1 MEEASSIQ
9 SVDELLELPVV
20 RQARYLELITTDA
33 VHFRL
38 LNPDPVFE
46 MIEMRL
52 AQRDPET
59 FKGFARVRRDIESAM
74 GSATIQ
80 EKIDSCCVRQ
90 YGWVDHRQVL
100 YSTELEVWMDLS
112 YPNPWAVE
120 LYHKAIARDKQLV
133 ILQDTSFPKLFNKL
147 MLQKN
152 GFERIAESA
161 TKGEVVAINLGAPHS
176 KLNGTINLVPTVQNQ
191 RPHPLSEGLSLGEKL
206 ANGVMIKDREDQVF
220 RAPAPRARY
229 VHDLGYRLLGPTL
242 ILLLQSLKDQEGP
255 VGFCGVGSGFL
266 TTVAQSLQHAW
277 PWLPEITAANKA
289 KRCTSL
295 LPNAT
300 STQSLIPVA
309 EDSNSLIS
317 YSACEP
323 NHLLLPPM
331 KAFVLAA
338 MKGPLAA
345 RLQASAFAFVRHY
358 ARMTRGLYLPL
369 PVETILQQWRQQIL
383 SPKDDLITVISREG
397 VLPGFKQTHLPWEA
411 KKLVKKGPWP
421 TGSYLLTRGPIRT
434 WVEVCA
440 PQRSK
445 AIEHWRNELE
455 QRNRP

>member
-9 SVDELLELPVV
+9 SVDALLEMPVV
-20 RQARYLELITTDA
+20 RQARFLELITTDA

-38 LNPDPVFE
+38 LSPDPVFE
-46 MIEMRL
+46 MIEKRL

-59 FKGFARVRRDIESAM
+59 FKGFARIRREIESAM
-74 GSATIQ
+74 GSAPIQ

-90 YGWVDHRQVL
+90 YGWVEHRKVL

-120 LYHKAIARDKQLV
+120 LYHKAIAQDKQLH
-133 ILQDTSFPKLFNKL
+133 ILQDSAFPKLFNKL

-152 GFERIAESA
+152 GFERLADSA
-161 TKGEVVAINLGAPHS
+161 PKEATVAVNLGTPHS
-176 KLNGTINLVPTVQNQ
+176 KVEGTLNLVPAVQDQ
-191 RPHPLSEGLSLGEKL
+191 RPHPLSEGTSLGEKL

-220 RAPAPRARY
+220 RAPAPKARY
-229 VHDLGYRLLGPTL
+229 VHDVGYRLLGPTL

-255 VGFCGVGSGFL
+255 IGFCGVGSGFL

-277 PWLPEITAANKA
+277 PWLPEITASNKA
-289 KRCTSL
+289 NRCTSL
-295 LPNAT
+295 LPGPN
-300 STQSLIPVA
+300 SVQSLIP
-309 EDSNSLIS
+309 ESGDTHSLIP

-323 NHLLLPPM
+323 RHLLLPPM
-331 KAFVLAA
+331 QAFILAA

-358 ARMTRGLYLPL
+358 ARVTRGLYLPL

-383 SPKDDLITVISREG
+383 SPKDDLIAVFSREG
-397 VLPGFKQTHLPWEA
+397 VLPGFKKARLPWQA
-411 KKLVKKGPWP
+411 KNLVKTGPWP
-421 TGSYLLTRGPIRT
+421 TGSYLLTHGLSRT
-434 WVEVCA
+434 WVEISA

-455 QRNRP
+455 QRRRR